1 MGIDWYKLLT
11 MLFWSLLL
19 LLNGIVLF
27 RLLRSRLG
35 RPRTEKAEVV
45 GNQTVERF
53 SKYAANGK
61 SVRYAVIFLVNGK
74 KKSFYVS
81 EFSYRGYRKGERGQ
95 LTYQGDRLID
105 FN

>member
-1 MGIDWYKLLT
+1 
-11 MLFWSLLL
+11 MLFWSLVL

-35 RPRTEKAEVV
+35 HPITVEAEVI
-45 GNQTVERF
+45 GKQTVERF
-53 SKYAANGK
+53 SKYAANGIT
-61 SVRYAVIFLVNGK
+61 VRYAVVFLVNGK

-81 EFSYRGYRKGERGQ
+81 EFSYSGYRKGERGR

-105 FN
+105 FS

>member
-1 MGIDWYKLLT
+1 MGIDPYKLFTT
-11 MLFWSLLL
+11 MFWLLL
-19 LLNGIVLF
+19 LLLYGLVLL
-27 RLLRSRLG
+27 RLLRSRFG
-35 RPRTEKAEVV
+35 RPKKVKAEVV
-45 GNQTVERF
+45 GKQTVERF

-61 SVRYAVIFLVNGK
+61 SVRYVVIFQVEGR

-81 EFSYRGYRKGERGQ
+81 EFSYHGYRKGERGQ